1 MIGAGTLINTVG
13 VFFGAVIGLFLRK
26 GIKQQLQ
33 NSLIKAC
40 GVASM
45 FIGVSGTLSG
55 MLKIENGAL
64 SAQGSMLLIFSLVIG
79 CFIGELM
86 KIEQRMDS
94 LGERIKKLIHH
105 ENDTTFS
112 EGFVGASLIMCVGA
126 MAIVGSVQDGIS
138 GDASML
144 IAKTI
149 LDFIVAIVLAST
161 YGAGVIFSA
170 VTIFVYQGLITLL
183 AYFAGSFMSDAL
195 IGNLSY
201 IGSSLI
207 FCVGVNLAFG
217 KKFSIG
223 NMLPALLV
231 PVIYALIF

>member
-1 MIGAGTLINTVG
+1 
-13 VFFGAVIGLFLRK
+13 
-26 GIKQQLQ
+26 
-33 NSLIKAC
+33 
-40 GVASM
+40 
-45 FIGVSGTLSG
+45 
-55 MLKIENGAL
+55 
-64 SAQGSMLLIFSLVIG
+64 
-79 CFIGELM
+79 M